1 MWNLASCVGHFKYVA
16 LAVSVS
22 LLSGCA
28 YSYRPIDYPDPSVQE
43 TIAQGISNSGAIV
56 GYYRTRKDPFNRHA
70 FLRDPGG
77 HFTQIDF
84 PNSSDTRAFKI
95 TPGGGGQI
103 VGVTTTHGFIRDG
116 STTDPIDFIKKPP
129 TPAPL
134 PTYAYGINSFGEVVG
149 VYFDNVGRHGF
160 LDEANDFRTLDI
172 PGQQETNVT
181 AISDKMAITGFVYDG
196 QTRAFT
202 GDLQGNY
209 IFFNVPNTNSTEAWG
224 INSNGD
230 VVGFSDRGINDS
242 FMRNA
247 AGVLTAIKVPQGS
260 LTQAYG
266 INDQGEIV

>member
-56 GYYRTRKDPFNRHA
+56 GYYTSRKDPFNRHA
-70 FLRDPGG
+70 FVRDAGG

-103 VGVTTTHGFIRDG
+103 VGITTTHGFIRDG
-116 STTDPIDFIKKPP
+116 STTDTIDFIKKPP
-129 TPAPL
+129 TTTPL

-149 VYFDNVGRHGF
+149 VYFDAVGIHGF
-160 LDEANDFRTLDI
+160 LDEANDFRTLDV
-172 PGQQETNVT
+172 PGGVETNVT
-181 AISDKMAITGFVYDG
+181 DINDKMAITGFVNDG

-209 IFFNVPNTNSTEAWG
+209 VFFSVPSTKNTEAWG
-224 INSNGD
+224 INIRGE
-230 VVGFSDRGINDS
+230 VVGFSDGGVSDS
-242 FMRNA
+242 FMRA
-247 AGVLTAIKVPQGS
+247 ANGTLTSIKVPQGS
-260 LTQAYG
+260 LTRAYG
-266 INDQGEIV
+266 IN